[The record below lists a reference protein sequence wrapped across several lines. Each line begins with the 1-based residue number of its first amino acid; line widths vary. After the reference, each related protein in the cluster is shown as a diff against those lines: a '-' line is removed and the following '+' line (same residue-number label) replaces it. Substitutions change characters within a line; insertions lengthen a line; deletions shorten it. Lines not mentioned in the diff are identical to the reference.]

1 MNYINIK
8 KKLNDTQRKELR
20 KYEVGKRLKD
30 NERTSLYEWVAEGNS
45 PYKNPFYVYDETG
58 SLMDYVSAFRDLTK
72 EHKISLLKEL
82 KEYTATIEDLTDEEL
97 NDLCEWVADGNSV
110 YDNPCYISEDNGKPM
125 NYIEAV
131 RIMADMRENPEN
143 YWSEQKMRSYTDD
156 IEIPF

>member
-8 KKLNDTQRKELR
+8 KKLNDTQRKEL
-20 KYEVGKRLKD
+20 KEYEVGKRLKD
-30 NERTSLYEWVAEGNS
+30 NERTSLYEWAAEGNS

-58 SLMDYVSAFRDLTK
+58 RPMDYVSALRSCMK
-72 EHKISLLKEL
+72 EHKISLRKEL
-82 KEYTATIEDLTDEEL
+82 KEYAAAIEDLTDEEL
-97 NDLCEWVADGNSV
+97 NELREWVSQGNSV
-110 YDNPCYISEDNGKPM
+110 YDNPCYMSEDNGKPM

-131 RIMADMRENPEN
+131 RIMTDMRENPEN